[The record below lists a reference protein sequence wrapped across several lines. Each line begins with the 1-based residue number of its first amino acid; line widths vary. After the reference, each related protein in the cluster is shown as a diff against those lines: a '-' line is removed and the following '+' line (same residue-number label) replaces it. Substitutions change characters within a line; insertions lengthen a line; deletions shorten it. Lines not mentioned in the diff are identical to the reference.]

1 MLGGR
6 GDDGTR
12 QLGLYYYQESPPP
25 LCFTWVGMAIKKCFM
40 RLALRTRQ
48 EVAAERRA
56 PTPPSPQTCCRSH
69 GRSGGVMDIGR
80 TAKDG
85 RRRTDC
91 GDERHSPSV
100 GRSVAVGPD
109 GMNDFQR

>member
-25 LCFTWVGMAIKKCFM
+25 LCFTWVGMAIKQCFM
-40 RLALRTRQ
+40 RLALQTPQ

-80 TAKDG
+80 TAVMKG
-85 RRRTDC
+85 ALRQ
-91 GDERHSPSV
+91 SV